1 MFILNFQK
9 LSDNDLRTDPNFR
22 LAYNNLI
29 NTNSTLRTAS
39 LIGAAQKPLG
49 LGFVY
54 NVYFKLITGEVSKV
68 QVYIEL
74 YSNKLTV
81 KKIEAEDFIGGYLQI
96 SAEDNSTKKIIELIS
111 KQATNPSLSSNF
123 VVTEVL
129 AKDFLFGRL
138 FEVGIS
144 EGESSF

>member
-54 NVYFKLITGEVSKV
+54 NVYFKLNTGEVSKV
-68 QVYIEL
+68 
-74 YSNKLTV
+74 
-81 KKIEAEDFIGGYLQI
+81 
-96 SAEDNSTKKIIELIS
+96 
-111 KQATNPSLSSNF
+111 
-123 VVTEVL
+123 
-129 AKDFLFGRL
+129 
-138 FEVGIS
+138 
-144 EGESSF
+144 